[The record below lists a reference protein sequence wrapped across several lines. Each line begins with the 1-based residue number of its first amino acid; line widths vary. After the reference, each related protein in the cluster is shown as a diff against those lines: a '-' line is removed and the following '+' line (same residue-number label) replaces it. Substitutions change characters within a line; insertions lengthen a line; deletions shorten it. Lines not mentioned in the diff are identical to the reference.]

1 MLKTLVECLEAW
13 AKLIVVVSLFTSG
26 WFGHMAYS
34 KYQRAMEAKER
45 KRKKLRRF
53 IYRITSWGKIKKW

>member
-26 WFGHMAYS
+26 WFGHAAFVAYR
-34 KYQRAMEAKER
+34 KAMKAKER
-45 KRKKLRRF
+45 KAKLRRF